1 MDDTIPGN
9 ARAST
14 IHEEGDASA
23 LASAMSKAGWR
34 LMPLLI
40 LAFVING
47 LDRTNVGFAAL
58 TMKQD
63 LGLTATQ
70 FGYGAGLL
78 FVTYCLLEI
87 PSNLAMY
94 RFGASR
100 WLARILVSWGIL
112 AAATGFVVGP
122 TSFYVVRLLL
132 GAAEAG
138 FTPGVVFLLTL
149 WFPNSYRTRMM
160 AWFMAAIPL
169 SSMVG
174 GPLSVG
180 LLQMM
185 NGVAGLAGWRWMFI
199 IEGLP
204 ATVLGFAFLL
214 MLADEPRQAR
224 WLSPVEKRALQAA
237 LAVEHST
244 SDARK
249 RFLPALRDARM
260 YILALALFGITLG
273 SFGIVIWL
281 PQMLKMH
288 SVPVG
293 QIGWLS
299 AIPYLFG
306 TLGMLLWSWLVDR
319 RGHRIRHTVTACI
332 LAGVALAVSTMFGSL
347 AVLIVAITAALIGIS
362 AGRSIFW
369 TIPSLFLAGQAA
381 AGGLAL
387 INCVGAFGG
396 FVGPYMMGVLV
407 DRTGSFE
414 AGITALATVL
424 VLSAFLL
431 VSLRIFMQDR

>member
-87 PSNLAMY
+87 LSNLAMY

-138 FTPGVVFLLTL
+138 FTRGFSAHV
-149 WFPNSYRTRMM
+149 
-160 AWFMAAIPL
+160 
-169 SSMVG
+169 MV
-174 GPLSVG
+174 S
-180 LLQMM
+180 
-185 NGVAGLAGWRWMFI
+185 
-199 IEGLP
+199 
-204 ATVLGFAFLL
+204 
-214 MLADEPRQAR
+214 
-224 WLSPVEKRALQAA
+224 K
-237 LAVEHST
+237 
-244 SDARK
+244 
-249 RFLPALRDARM
+249 
-260 YILALALFGITLG
+260 
-273 SFGIVIWL
+273 
-281 PQMLKMH
+281 
-288 SVPVG
+288 
-293 QIGWLS
+293 
-299 AIPYLFG
+299 
-306 TLGMLLWSWLVDR
+306 
-319 RGHRIRHTVTACI
+319 
-332 LAGVALAVSTMFGSL
+332 
-347 AVLIVAITAALIGIS
+347 
-362 AGRSIFW
+362 
-369 TIPSLFLAGQAA
+369 
-381 AGGLAL
+381 
-387 INCVGAFGG
+387 
-396 FVGPYMMGVLV
+396 
-407 DRTGSFE
+407 
-414 AGITALATVL
+414 
-424 VLSAFLL
+424 
-431 VSLRIFMQDR
+431 

>member
-9 ARAST
+9 PASI

-149 WFPNSYRTRMM
+149 WFPSSYRTRMM

-199 IEGLP
+199 
-204 ATVLGFAFLL
+204 
-214 MLADEPRQAR
+214 
-224 WLSPVEKRALQAA
+224 
-237 LAVEHST
+237 
-244 SDARK
+244 
-249 RFLPALRDARM
+249 
-260 YILALALFGITLG
+260 
-273 SFGIVIWL
+273 
-281 PQMLKMH
+281 
-288 SVPVG
+288 
-293 QIGWLS
+293 
-299 AIPYLFG
+299 
-306 TLGMLLWSWLVDR
+306 
-319 RGHRIRHTVTACI
+319 
-332 LAGVALAVSTMFGSL
+332 
-347 AVLIVAITAALIGIS
+347 
-362 AGRSIFW
+362 
-369 TIPSLFLAGQAA
+369 
-381 AGGLAL
+381 
-387 INCVGAFGG
+387 
-396 FVGPYMMGVLV
+396 
-407 DRTGSFE
+407 
-414 AGITALATVL
+414 
-424 VLSAFLL
+424 
-431 VSLRIFMQDR
+431 